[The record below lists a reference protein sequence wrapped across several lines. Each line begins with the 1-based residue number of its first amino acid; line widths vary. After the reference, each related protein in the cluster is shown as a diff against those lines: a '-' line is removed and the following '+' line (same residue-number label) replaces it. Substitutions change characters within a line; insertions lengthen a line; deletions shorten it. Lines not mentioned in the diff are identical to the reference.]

1 MVLSMNWLSDFVDCS
16 DIDIK
21 KYCDRM
27 TDTGS
32 KVEGYEL
39 CGSEVSG
46 VRVGLILSVEQHP
59 DAERLVV
66 CQVDCGEK
74 TLQIVTAAKNVFAGA
89 YVPVCY
95 CPKDEKRVVKLATGH
110 EIKSGKLRGV
120 ISEGM
125 FCSIE
130 ELGLTLHD
138 MPGAPTDGI
147 LILNAYPEL
156 SYKTGDDIVD
166 VLAMRDKAVEFE
178 ITPNR
183 PDCLSVIGLARE
195 SAASFEK
202 ELRIPTPVVKESD
215 GDVNDYLNIEIK
227 DTEKCFRYSAR
238 VVKNVKIEPSP
249 LWLRMRLRAS
259 GIRPINNI
267 VDITN
272 YVMLEYGQPMHAF
285 DYKCLDGKHI
295 EVRTAGDQ
303 EVFMTLD
310 DQQRNLES
318 DMLVIADSKKPVAI
332 AGVMGG
338 ANSEITEETTTVV
351 FESAMFLG
359 SSVRITAKKL
369 GMRTDSS
376 ARFEKGL
383 DSENTIGALERACE
397 LVNLLGAGEI
407 VGGMI
412 DCYPVKK
419 EIATVAF
426 EPERMNKFLGINL
439 SAQEMVRILESL
451 HFEVRDGMVIVPSY
465 RDDVRCMNDVAEEVV
480 RIYGYNE
487 IQSGNIVS
495 SMTQGGLTKKQSLQ
509 KQLHNV
515 LLGFGLDEIY
525 TYSFMSAKLY
535 DKAGL
540 AENDSRRKSVEIM
553 NPFGEDTKTMRTTA
567 IPSMLETLE
576 INCNKDN
583 DSVALYEMAKVFLPR
598 EGVVTNTH
606 GLEGTLPDE
615 RVKIMIGLYGTGDFY
630 SVKGMCE
637 EIFACAGISAKFTAK
652 TDEVTF
658 HPGRCAEITAADGTI
673 LGIMGELH
681 PVVAQ
686 NYTFNR
692 PVYLAELDFEN
703 IFAKSNSKKSYKA
716 LPKFPASTRDFSF
729 VCDEEITVGAIEDAM
744 RHSGVALIEDIKFFD
759 IYRGV
764 QLGEGKKSVSF
775 SVSLRSADHTLTV
788 EEADKA
794 AAKILR
800 GVERILGITI
810 RK

>member
-32 KVEGYEL
+32 KVEGYAL

-95 CPKDEKRVVKLATGH
+95 CPRDEKRVVKLATGH

-156 SYKTGDDIVD
+156 AYKPGDDIVD

-195 SAASFEK
+195 TAASFDREA
-202 ELRIPTPVVKESD
+202 RIPTPVVKESD
-215 GDVNDYLNIEIK
+215 GNINDYIDIAIK

-259 GIRPINNI
+259 GVRPINNI

-285 DYKCLDGKHI
+285 DYACLDGKHI
-295 EVRTAGDQ
+295 EVRTAGDK

-310 DQQRNLES
+310 NQERHLES
-318 DMLVIADSKKPVAI
+318 DMLVIADGKKPVAI

-338 ANSEITEETTTVV
+338 ANSEIKDDTTTVV

-397 LVNLLGAGEI
+397 LVQLLGAGEI

-412 DCYPVKK
+412 DVYPVKK

-426 EPERMNKFLGINL
+426 EPEKMNRFLGINL
-439 SAQEMVRILESL
+439 SEQEMIRILESL
-451 HFEVRDGMVIVPSY
+451 NFEVKDGAITVPSY

-487 IQSGNIVS
+487 IQSGSIVS
-495 SMTQGGLTKKQSLQ
+495 SMTQGGLTEKQALQ
-509 KQLHNV
+509 KKLHGV

-540 AENDSRRKSVEIM
+540 AENDIRRKSVEIM

-576 INCNKDN
+576 INRNKDN
-583 DSVALYEMAKVFLPR
+583 ASVALYEMAKVFLPR
-598 EGVVTNTH
+598 EGIVTNVH

-615 RVKIMIGLYGTGDFY
+615 RVKIMIGLFGTGDFY
-630 SVKGMCE
+630 ALKGMCE
-637 EIFACAGISAKFTAK
+637 EIFSVAGVSAKFEAK
-652 TDEVTF
+652 TDEATF
-658 HPGRCAEITAADGTI
+658 HPGRCAQITAADGTV

-681 PVVAQ
+681 PVVAL
-686 NYTFNR
+686 NYTFDKA
-692 PVYLAELDFEN
+692 VYIAELDFEN
-703 IFAKSNSKKSYKA
+703 IFAKANSKKTYKA

-744 RHSGVALIEDIKFFD
+744 RHSGVSLIEDIQFFD
-759 IYRGV
+759 VYRGA
-764 QLGEGKKSVSF
+764 QIGEGKKSVSF

>member
-1 MVLSMNWLSDFVDCS
+1 
-16 DIDIK
+16 
-21 KYCDRM
+21 
-27 TDTGS
+27 
-32 KVEGYEL
+32 
-39 CGSEVSG
+39 
-46 VRVGLILSVEQHP
+46 
-59 DAERLVV
+59 
-66 CQVDCGEK
+66 
-74 TLQIVTAAKNVFAGA
+74 
-89 YVPVCY
+89 
-95 CPKDEKRVVKLATGH
+95 
-110 EIKSGKLRGV
+110 
-120 ISEGM
+120 
-125 FCSIE
+125 
-130 ELGLTLHD
+130 
-138 MPGAPTDGI
+138 
-147 LILNAYPEL
+147 
-156 SYKTGDDIVD
+156 
-166 VLAMRDKAVEFE
+166 
-178 ITPNR
+178 
-183 PDCLSVIGLARE
+183 
-195 SAASFEK
+195 
-202 ELRIPTPVVKESD
+202 
-215 GDVNDYLNIEIK
+215 
-227 DTEKCFRYSAR
+227 
-238 VVKNVKIEPSP
+238 
-249 LWLRMRLRAS
+249 
-259 GIRPINNI
+259 
-267 VDITN
+267 
-272 YVMLEYGQPMHAF
+272 
-285 DYKCLDGKHI
+285 
-295 EVRTAGDQ
+295 
-303 EVFMTLD
+303 
-310 DQQRNLES
+310 
-318 DMLVIADSKKPVAI
+318 
-332 AGVMGG
+332 
-338 ANSEITEETTTVV
+338 
-351 FESAMFLG
+351 
-359 SSVRITAKKL
+359 
-369 GMRTDSS
+369 
-376 ARFEKGL
+376 
-383 DSENTIGALERACE
+383 
-397 LVNLLGAGEI
+397 
-407 VGGMI
+407 MI
-412 DCYPVKK
+412 DVYPVKK

-439 SAQEMVRILESL
+439 SAQEMTSILESL
-451 HFEVRDGMVIVPSY
+451 HFEVKDGMVIVPSY

-495 SMTQGGLTKKQSLQ
+495 SMTQGGLTKKQTLQ
-509 KQLHNV
+509 KKLHGV

-540 AENDSRRKSVEIM
+540 TENDTRRKSVEIM

-630 SVKGMCE
+630 AVKGMCE
-637 EIFACAGISAKFTAK
+637 EIFASAGISAKFTAK
-652 TDEVTF
+652 TDEATF
-658 HPGRCAEITAADGTI
+658 HPGRCAEITTADGTV

-692 PVYLAELDFEN
+692 AVYLAELDFEN
-703 IFAKSNSKKSYKA
+703 IFEKSNSKKSYKA

-729 VCDEEITVGAIEDAM
+729 VCDEDVTVGAIEDAM

>member
-95 CPKDEKRVVKLATGH
+95 CPRDEKRVVKLATGH

-156 SYKTGDDIVD
+156 TYKPGDDIVD

-195 SAASFEK
+195 TSASFDREA
-202 ELRIPTPVVKESD
+202 RIPTPVVKESD
-215 GDVNDYLNIEIK
+215 GNINDYIDIAIK

-259 GIRPINNI
+259 GVRPINNI

-285 DYKCLDGKHI
+285 DYACLDGKHI
-295 EVRTAGDQ
+295 EVRTAGDK

-310 DQQRNLES
+310 NQERHLES
-318 DMLVIADSKKPVAI
+318 DMLVIADGKKPVAI

-338 ANSEITEETTTVV
+338 ANSEIKDDTTTVV

-397 LVNLLGAGEI
+397 LVQLLGAGEI

-412 DCYPVKK
+412 DVYPVKK

-426 EPERMNKFLGINL
+426 EPEKMNRFLGINL
-439 SAQEMVRILESL
+439 SEQEMIRILESL
-451 HFEVRDGMVIVPSY
+451 NFEVKDGVITVPSY
-465 RDDVRCMNDVAEEVV
+465 RDDVRCMNDVAEEIV

-487 IQSGNIVS
+487 IQSGSIVS
-495 SMTQGGLTKKQSLQ
+495 SMTQGGLTEKQALQ
-509 KQLHNV
+509 KKLHGV

-540 AENDSRRKSVEIM
+540 AENDIRRKSVEIM

-576 INCNKDN
+576 INRNKDN
-583 DSVALYEMAKVFLPR
+583 ASVALYEMAKVFLPR
-598 EGVVTNTH
+598 EGFVTNVH

-615 RVKIMIGLYGTGDFY
+615 RVKIMIGLFGTGDFY
-630 SVKGMCE
+630 ALKGMCE
-637 EIFACAGISAKFTAK
+637 EIFSVAGISAKFEAK
-652 TDEVTF
+652 TDEATF
-658 HPGRCAEITAADGTI
+658 HPGRCAQITAADGTI

-681 PVVAQ
+681 PVVAL
-686 NYTFNR
+686 NYTFDKA
-692 PVYLAELDFEN
+692 VYIAELDFEN
-703 IFAKSNSKKSYKA
+703 IFAKANSKKTYKA

-744 RHSGVALIEDIKFFD
+744 RHSGVSLIEDIQFFD
-759 IYRGV
+759 VYRGA
-764 QLGEGKKSVSF
+764 QIGEGKKSVSF

>member
-59 DAERLVV
+59 DAERLVI

-95 CPKDEKRVVKLATGH
+95 CPKDEKRVVKLASGH

-147 LILNAYPEL
+147 LILNAYSEL
-156 SYKTGDDIVD
+156 SYKPGDDIVD

-202 ELRIPTPVVKESD
+202 ELCIPTPVVKESD
-215 GDVNDYLNIEIK
+215 GNVNDYIDIAIK

-310 DQQRNLES
+310 GQQRNLES
-318 DMLVIADSKKPVAI
+318 DMLVIADGKKPVAI

-338 ANSEITEETTTVV
+338 ANSEITDETTTVV

-451 HFEVRDGMVIVPSY
+451 HFEVKDGKVIVPSY

-495 SMTQGGLTKKQSLQ
+495 SMTQGGLTVKQSLQ
-509 KQLHNV
+509 KKLHSV

-540 AENDSRRKSVEIM
+540 TENDIRRKSVEIM

-630 SVKGMCE
+630 TIKGMCE
-637 EIFACAGISAKFTAK
+637 EIFACAGISAKFAAK
-652 TDEVTF
+652 TDEATF
-658 HPGRCAEITAADGTI
+658 HPGRCAEITTADGTV

-703 IFAKSNSKKSYKA
+703 IFAKANSKKSYKA

-729 VCDEEITVGAIEDAM
+729 VCDEDVTVGAIEDAM
-744 RHSGVALIEDIKFFD
+744 RHSGVSLIEDIKFFD

>member
-95 CPKDEKRVVKLATGH
+95 CPRDEKRVVKLATGH

-156 SYKTGDDIVD
+156 TYKPGDDIVD

-195 SAASFEK
+195 TSASFDREA
-202 ELRIPTPVVKESD
+202 RIPTPVVKESD
-215 GDVNDYLNIEIK
+215 GNINDYIDIAIK

-238 VVKNVKIEPSP
+238 IVKNVKIEPSP

-259 GIRPINNI
+259 GVRPINNI

-285 DYKCLDGKHI
+285 DYACLDGKHI
-295 EVRTAGDQ
+295 EVRTAGDK

-310 DQQRNLES
+310 NQERHLES
-318 DMLVIADSKKPVAI
+318 DMLVIADGKKPVAI

-338 ANSEITEETTTVV
+338 ANSEIKDDTTTVV

-397 LVNLLGAGEI
+397 LVQLLGAGEI

-412 DCYPVKK
+412 DVYPVKK

-426 EPERMNKFLGINL
+426 EPEKMNRFLGINL
-439 SAQEMVRILESL
+439 SEQEMIRILESL
-451 HFEVRDGMVIVPSY
+451 NFEVKDGVITVPSY
-465 RDDVRCMNDVAEEVV
+465 RDDVRCMNDVAEEIV

-487 IQSGNIVS
+487 IQSGSIVS
-495 SMTQGGLTKKQSLQ
+495 SMTQGGLTEKQALQ
-509 KQLHNV
+509 KKLHGV

-540 AENDSRRKSVEIM
+540 AENDIRRKSVEIM

-576 INCNKDN
+576 INRNKDN
-583 DSVALYEMAKVFLPR
+583 ASVALYEMAKVFLPR
-598 EGVVTNTH
+598 EGVVTNVH

-615 RVKIMIGLYGTGDFY
+615 RVKIMIGLFGTGDFY
-630 SVKGMCE
+630 ALKGMCE
-637 EIFACAGISAKFTAK
+637 EIFSVAGISAKFEAK
-652 TDEVTF
+652 TDEATF
-658 HPGRCAEITAADGTI
+658 HPGRCAQITAADGTI

-681 PVVAQ
+681 PVVAL
-686 NYTFNR
+686 NYTFDKA
-692 PVYLAELDFEN
+692 VYIAELDFEN
-703 IFAKSNSKKSYKA
+703 IFAKANSKKTYKA

-744 RHSGVALIEDIKFFD
+744 RHSGVSLIEDIQFFD
-759 IYRGV
+759 VYRGA
-764 QLGEGKKSVSF
+764 QIGEGKKSVSF

>member
-1 MVLSMNWLSDFVDCS
+1 MVLSMKWLSDFVDCN

-21 KYCDRM
+21 EYCDRM

-32 KVEGYEL
+32 KVEGYTAM
-39 CGSEVSG
+39 GSEVQN
-46 VRVGLILSVEQHP
+46 VRVGLINKVEQHP

-66 CQVDCGEK
+66 CEVDCGEK
-74 TLQIVTAAKNVFAGA
+74 TIQIVTAAKNVFAGA

-95 CPKDEKRVVKLATGH
+95 CPKDEKRVTVLADGTQ
-110 EIKSGKLRGV
+110 IKSGKLRGV

-125 FCSIE
+125 FCSIQ

-138 MPGAPTDGI
+138 MPNAPTDGI
-147 LILNAYPEL
+147 LILNAYEEL
-156 SYKTGDDIVD
+156 TYKPGDDIVD
-166 VLAMRDKAVEFE
+166 VLQMRDNAVEFE

-195 SAASFEK
+195 SAASFEREAK
-202 ELRIPTPVVKESD
+202 IPTPVVKTV
-215 GDVNDYLNIEIK
+215 GDSIHNYLDIAIK
-227 DTEKCFRYSAR
+227 DTEKCFRYSSR
-238 VVKNVKIEPSP
+238 VVKNVKVAPSP

-295 EVRTAGDQ
+295 EVRTAGDK
-303 EVFMTLD
+303 EKFYTLD
-310 DQQRNLES
+310 DQERLLES
-318 DMLVIADSKKPVAI
+318 DMLVIADGKKPVAI

-338 ANSEITEETTTVV
+338 QNSEITDDTTTVV

-397 LVNLLGAGEI
+397 LVNLLGAGEVVDGI
-407 VGGMI
+407 I
-412 DCYPVKK
+412 DVYPVKK
-419 EIATVAF
+419 EVATVKF
-426 EPERMNKFLGINL
+426 EPERMNRFLGIDL
-439 SAQEMVRILESL
+439 SAEEMVRILESL
-451 HFEVRDGMVIVPSY
+451 DFKLDGDIITVPTY
-465 RDDVRCMNDVAEEVV
+465 RDDVRCMNDIAEEVV
-480 RIYGYNE
+480 RIYGYNKIE
-487 IQSGNIVS
+487 SSNVVS
-495 SMTQGGLTKKQSLQ
+495 AMTQGGLTPKQSFQ
-509 KQLHNV
+509 KKLHNI

-540 AENDSRRKSVEIM
+540 AAGDSRRKSVEIM
-553 NPFGEDTKTMRTTA
+553 NPFGEDSKTMRTTA
-567 IPSMLETLE
+567 IPSMLEVLE
-576 INCNKDN
+576 TNCNKGN
-583 DSVALYEMAKVFLPR
+583 EAVSLYEMAKVFLPR
-598 EGVVTNTH
+598 ENMVTNIH

-615 RVKIMIGLYGTGDFY
+615 RVKVMIGSYGEQDFY
-630 SVKGMCE
+630 SLKGICE
-637 EIFACAGISAKFTAK
+637 EIFTAAGIKAKYTAK
-652 TDEVTF
+652 TDDATF
-658 HPGRCAEITAADGTI
+658 HPGRCAEITAADGTV
-673 LGIMGELH
+673 LGTMGELH
-681 PVVAQ
+681 PIAMK
-686 NYTFNR
+686 NYTFSA

-703 IFAKSNSKKSYKA
+703 IFAVSSMKKSYKS

-729 VCDEEITVGAIEDAM
+729 LCDEDITVGEIEDAM
-744 RHSGVALIEDIKFFD
+744 RKSGVAILESIKLFD
-759 IYRGV
+759 IYRGEK
-764 QLGEGKKSVSF
+764 LGEGKKSVSF
-775 SVSLRSADHTLTV
+775 SVSLRSGDHTLTV

-800 GVERILGITI
+800 GVERALGITI
-810 RK
+810 RQ

>member
-59 DAERLVV
+59 DAERLVI

-95 CPKDEKRVVKLATGH
+95 CPRDEKRVVKLASGH

-156 SYKTGDDIVD
+156 TYKPGDDIVD

-195 SAASFEK
+195 TAASFDREA
-202 ELRIPTPVVKESD
+202 RIPTPVVKESD
-215 GDVNDYLNIEIK
+215 GNINDYIDIAIK

-259 GIRPINNI
+259 GVRPINNI

-285 DYKCLDGKHI
+285 DYACLDGKHI
-295 EVRTAGDQ
+295 EVRTAGDK

-310 DQQRNLES
+310 NQERHLES
-318 DMLVIADSKKPVAI
+318 DMLVIADGKKPVAI

-338 ANSEITEETTTVV
+338 ANSEIKDDTTTVV
-351 FESAMFLG
+351 FESAMVLG

-397 LVNLLGAGEI
+397 LVQLLGAGEI

-412 DCYPVKK
+412 DVYPVKK

-426 EPERMNKFLGINL
+426 EPEKMNRFLGINL
-439 SAQEMVRILESL
+439 SEQEMIRILESL
-451 HFEVRDGMVIVPSY
+451 NFEVKDGVITVPSY
-465 RDDVRCMNDVAEEVV
+465 RDDVRCMNDVAEEIV

-487 IQSGNIVS
+487 IQSGSIVS
-495 SMTQGGLTKKQSLQ
+495 SMTQGGLTEKQALQ
-509 KQLHNV
+509 KKLHSV

-540 AENDSRRKSVEIM
+540 AENDIRRKSVEIM

-576 INCNKDN
+576 INRNKDN
-583 DSVALYEMAKVFLPR
+583 ASVALYEMAKVFLPR
-598 EGVVTNTH
+598 EGVVTNVH

-615 RVKIMIGLYGTGDFY
+615 RVKIMIGLFGTGDFY
-630 SVKGMCE
+630 ALKGMCE
-637 EIFACAGISAKFTAK
+637 EIFSIAGISAKFEAK
-652 TDEVTF
+652 TDEATF
-658 HPGRCAEITAADGTI
+658 HPGRCAQITAADGTV
-673 LGIMGELH
+673 LGMMGELH
-681 PVVAQ
+681 PVVAL
-686 NYTFNR
+686 NYTFDKA
-692 PVYLAELDFEN
+692 VYIAELDFEN
-703 IFAKSNSKKSYKA
+703 IFAKANSKKTYRA

-744 RHSGVALIEDIKFFD
+744 RHSGVSLIEDIQFFD
-759 IYRGV
+759 VYRGA
-764 QLGEGKKSVSF
+764 QIGEGKKSVSF

>member
-39 CGSEVSG
+39 CGSEVNG

-95 CPKDEKRVVKLATGH
+95 CPKDEKRVVKLASGH

-156 SYKTGDDIVD
+156 SYKPGDDIVD

-202 ELRIPTPVVKESD
+202 ELHVPTPVVKESD
-215 GDVNDYLNIEIK
+215 GNVNDYLDIEIK

-295 EVRTAGDQ
+295 EVRTAGDK

-310 DQQRNLES
+310 NQQRNLES

-338 ANSEITEETTTVV
+338 ANSEITDETTTVV

-412 DCYPVKK
+412 DVYPVKK

-439 SAQEMVRILESL
+439 SAQEMTSILESL
-451 HFEVRDGMVIVPSY
+451 HFEVKDGMVIVPSY
-465 RDDVRCMNDVAEEVV
+465 RDDVRCMNDVAEEIV

-495 SMTQGGLTKKQSLQ
+495 SMTQGGLTAKQSLQ
-509 KQLHNV
+509 KKLHGV

-540 AENDSRRKSVEIM
+540 TENDSRRKSVEIM

-630 SVKGMCE
+630 AVKGMCE
-637 EIFACAGISAKFTAK
+637 EIFASAGISAKFTAK
-652 TDEVTF
+652 TDEATF
-658 HPGRCAEITAADGTI
+658 HPGRCAEITTADGTV

-692 PVYLAELDFEN
+692 AVYLAELDFEN
-703 IFAKSNSKKSYKA
+703 IFAKANSKKSYKA

-729 VCDEEITVGAIEDAM
+729 VCDEEVTVGAIEDAM
-744 RHSGVALIEDIKFFD
+744 RHSGVSLIEDIKFFD

>member
-95 CPKDEKRVVKLATGH
+95 CPRDEKRVVKLATGH

-156 SYKTGDDIVD
+156 AYKPGDDIVD

-195 SAASFEK
+195 TAASFDREA
-202 ELRIPTPVVKESD
+202 RIPTPVVKESD
-215 GDVNDYLNIEIK
+215 GNINDYIDIAIK

-259 GIRPINNI
+259 GVRPINNI

-285 DYKCLDGKHI
+285 DYACLDGKHI
-295 EVRTAGDQ
+295 EVRTAGDK

-310 DQQRNLES
+310 NQERHLES
-318 DMLVIADSKKPVAI
+318 DMLVIADGKKPVAI

-338 ANSEITEETTTVV
+338 ANSEIKDDTTTVV

-397 LVNLLGAGEI
+397 LVQLLGAGEI

-412 DCYPVKK
+412 DVYPVKK

-426 EPERMNKFLGINL
+426 EPEKMNRFLGINL
-439 SAQEMVRILESL
+439 SEQEMIRILESL
-451 HFEVRDGMVIVPSY
+451 NFEVKDGAITVPSY

-487 IQSGNIVS
+487 IQSGSIVS
-495 SMTQGGLTKKQSLQ
+495 SMTQGGLTEKQALQ
-509 KQLHNV
+509 KKLHGV

-540 AENDSRRKSVEIM
+540 AENDIRRKSVEIM

-576 INCNKDN
+576 INRNKDN
-583 DSVALYEMAKVFLPR
+583 ASVALYEMAKVFLPR
-598 EGVVTNTH
+598 EGIVTNVH

-615 RVKIMIGLYGTGDFY
+615 RVKIMIGLFGTGDFY
-630 SVKGMCE
+630 ALKGMCE
-637 EIFACAGISAKFTAK
+637 EIFSVAGVSAKFEAK
-652 TDEVTF
+652 TDEATF
-658 HPGRCAEITAADGTI
+658 HPGRCAQITAADGTV

-681 PVVAQ
+681 PVVAL
-686 NYTFNR
+686 NYTFDKA
-692 PVYLAELDFEN
+692 VYIAELDFEN
-703 IFAKSNSKKSYKA
+703 IFAKANSKKTYKA

-744 RHSGVALIEDIKFFD
+744 RHSGVSLIEDIQFFD
-759 IYRGV
+759 VYRGA
-764 QLGEGKKSVSF
+764 QIGEGKKSVSF

>member
-39 CGSEVSG
+39 CGSEVDG
-46 VRVGLILSVEQHP
+46 VRVGLILKVEQHP

-74 TLQIVTAAKNVFAGA
+74 TLQIITAAKNVYEGA

-110 EIKSGKLRGV
+110 EIKSGKLRGM

-138 MPGAPTDGI
+138 MPNAPTDGI

-156 SYKTGDDIVD
+156 SYRPGDDIVD
-166 VLAMRDKAVEFE
+166 VLGMRDRAVEFE

-195 SAASFEK
+195 SAASFDK
-202 ELRIPTPVVKESD
+202 ELRIPTPAVRESD
-215 GDVNDYLNIEIK
+215 GNINDYLDIAIK

-295 EVRTAGDQ
+295 EVRTAGDK

-310 DQQRNLES
+310 NQERNLES
-318 DMLVIADSKKPVAI
+318 DMLVIADGKKPVAI

-338 ANSEITEETTTVV
+338 ANSEITDDTTTVV

-376 ARFEKGL
+376 SRFEKGL

-397 LVNLLGAGEI
+397 LVNLLGAGEV

-412 DCYPVKK
+412 DVYPVKK

-439 SAQEMVRILESL
+439 SAQQMIRILESL
-451 HFEVRDGMVIVPSY
+451 HFEIKDGVITVPSY
-465 RDDVRCMNDVAEEVV
+465 RDDVRCMNDIAEEVV

-509 KQLHNV
+509 KQLHGV

-540 AENDSRRKSVEIM
+540 AENDIRRKSVEIM

-576 INCNKDN
+576 INRNKDN

-598 EGVVTNTH
+598 EGVVTNIH

-630 SVKGMCE
+630 TLKGMCE
-637 EIFACAGISAKFTAK
+637 EIFACAGISAKFIAK
-652 TDEVTF
+652 TDEATF
-658 HPGRCAEITAADGTI
+658 HPGRCAEMRTADGAL
-673 LGIMGELH
+673 LGVMGELH

-686 NYTFNR
+686 NYTFDR
-692 PVYLAELDFEN
+692 AVYLAEIDFETV
-703 IFAKSNSKKSYKA
+703 FEKSNSKKSYKA

-744 RHSGVALIEDIKFFD
+744 RHSGVSLIEDIRFFD